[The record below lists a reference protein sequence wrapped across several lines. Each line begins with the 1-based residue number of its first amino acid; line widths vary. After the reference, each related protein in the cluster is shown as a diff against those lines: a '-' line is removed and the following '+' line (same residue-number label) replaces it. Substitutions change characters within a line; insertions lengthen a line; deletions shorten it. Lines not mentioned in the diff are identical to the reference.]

1 MEPWHQTIYGTLT
14 CISHDVANVQHIF
27 KVSVDTHVCV
37 YVCARACMF
46 EVCGCVCMFM
56 KWVWIYVHVCVCMH
70 VCAYTDSMSHDSHVP
85 PQIEVVISTS
95 SQRVSVKP
103 HIDQLLRAV
112 LMQMRMNFTTPL
124 AKANDR
130 QSQDEVCV

>member
-1 MEPWHQTIYGTLT
+1 M
-14 CISHDVANVQHIF
+14 
-27 KVSVDTHVCV
+27 
-37 YVCARACMF
+37 
-46 EVCGCVCMFM
+46 
-56 KWVWIYVHVCVCMH
+56 YVHAC
-70 VCAYTDSMSHDSHVP
+70 VCAYADSMSHDNHVP

-130 QSQDEVCV
+130 QSQDEVCVCVCVCVCVRACV